1 MLQTKLGIGDFWLQP
16 DAAASFLRM
25 VADAGTHQGLA
36 AAGRTRAEQQ
46 RLYDLYLAGK
56 GNLAAKPGHSLH
68 ESGLAV
74 DVTRKSPLQ
83 LWMVN
88 GSDPMKVTKSGT
100 TRAAEYGWHRTV
112 PSEAWHFSYDKAT
125 DRHIP
130 KPAPKPV
137 TLPTL
142 ARVATFNCAGFG
154 HTSMPARQ
162 IDGIVG
168 TLLKLNA
175 SIYCLTE
182 CPEWLRNHIRGTC
195 NCKPS
200 AHRRIGSASRW
211 LVYVRGSQAILFD
224 SKKWAKAGARSVVFG
239 PTSYHGGLYA
249 TLTQTTTKAR
259 LTVGCYHLPPNVV
272 SSQSYQKAKLQS
284 FLGKLASGARL
295 VGGDGADDTAW
306 FAGWADSR
314 TAAKDSANR
323 AAPTYQHKAITDR
336 IHSRGIAV
344 RKYTVI
350 PSGGASDHDAVLA
363 QVTIPKQGDLL

>member
-1 MLQTKLGIGDFWLQP
+1 MLQTKLGIGDFWLQA

-83 LWMVN
+83 LWMVH
-88 GSDPMKVTKSGT
+88 GSDPMHVTKTGT

-142 ARVATFNCAGFG
+142 ARVATFNCHGWAQ
-154 HTSMPARQ
+154 PASAWTKVERAAL
-162 IDGIVG
+162 IAAVKKVD
-168 TLLKLNA
+168 A
-175 SIYCLTE
+175 SIYALTE
-182 CPEWLRNHIRGTC
+182 CPEYMRDAIRAALPGGAARWRVAIRG
-195 NCKPS
+195 
-200 AHRRIGSASRW
+200 AGFQ
-211 LVYVRGSQAILFD
+211 QAILFD
-224 SKKWAKAGARSVVFG
+224 SKKWGFGGAKSLTFG
-239 PTSYHGGLYA
+239 PTSYHGAVIA
-249 TLTQTTTKAR
+249 TLTQTTTKAA
-259 LTVGCYHLPPNVV
+259 LCVAAYHLPPNSV
-272 SSQSYQKAKLQS
+272 SSDAYQKAAM
-284 FLGKLASGARL
+284 GKLLAKMSTSGARI
-295 VGGDGADDTAW
+295 VAGDGTDESGWVTGWDDARTIAKASPDRD
-306 FAGWADSR
+306 AG
-314 TAAKDSANR
+314 
-323 AAPTYQHKAITDR
+323 TYGKAIRDR
-336 IHSRGIAV
+336 IHSKGLAV
-344 RKYTVI
+344 RKYSVI
-350 PSGGASDHDAVLA
+350 ATPSAASDHRPVLA
-363 QVTIPKQGDLL
+363 QITIPATNSTN